1 MRALVALTL
10 LAASPVLA
18 ESIADAPDFGASP
31 KNMALELRLGV
42 YQPLVD
48 RAFTTSPGPYQ
59 KTFGNGMML
68 LAELEIER
76 QLWQRFGSIAVGVSG
91 GYTEKYGHAIADAT
105 GETTGE
111 AVSLQLIPVKLL
123 AIYRFDW
130 LQTKYGIPLVP
141 FAKFGLAAT
150 YWWASKGGQ
159 LEVAD
164 GIPGRNISWG
174 VAGMAG
180 IAFLLDILDPRL
192 ARDFDSGVGVNHSYL
207 FAEFNFTEINNFGAK
222 TAGTATV
229 PSVPSA
235 LDLSGRYAM
244 FGLAFEY

>member
-1 MRALVALTL
+1 MRALAALTV
-10 LAASPVLA
+10 LAASSA
-18 ESIADAPDFGASP
+18 FADGIAVAPTYGESP
-31 KNMALELRLGV
+31 KNMAIELRLGP
-42 YQPLVD
+42 YLPLVD

-105 GETTGE
+105 GATTGE
-111 AVSLQLIPVKLL
+111 AVSLQLIPIKLL

-130 LQTKYGIPLVP
+130 LQQKYGIPLVP

-159 LEVAD
+159 LETAAD
-164 GIPGRNISWG
+164 GTTGRNISWG
-174 VAGMAG
+174 VAGAAG
-180 IAFLLDILDPRL
+180 LAFLLDILDPRL

-207 FAEFNFTEINNFGAK
+207 FAEFNFSEINNFGAK
-222 TAGTATV
+222 TPGG
-229 PSVPSA
+229 VPSA
-235 LDLSGRYAM
+235 LDLSGRYVM